1 MRIKE
6 QSYHLLRRLTSPR
19 FRQAL
24 KGRVWH
30 VRSKLA
36 PVLQSWHGTY
46 GAEQLEAELRVRLPD
61 DFEILMVHSS
71 ISDMQPMYKGSAS
84 ELLQLLLRLAG
95 PERTLGMPAFYLGSA
110 ELYHRD
116 YYRKN
121 PRFDVRRTPSQMGLV
136 TELFRR
142 WPGVVRSL
150 HPTHSVC
157 TLGPLSGELVATH
170 HLSPWP
176 CGELSP
182 FGVMGRHKTVILG
195 IGTEYYRSL
204 TQVHAMEEILG
215 DRFPIPREAED
226 PVRVELVDRGGK
238 KLPYA
243 MGPPLSRGATLK
255 LERLNDLA
263 PGSMRQWKFR
273 GTTLYLTTAAEI
285 DTAIRNAALG
295 GHTLYELGAKR
306 SPAMSAN
313 S

>member
-6 QSYHLLRRLTSPR
+6 NSYHLLRRLTSLR

-36 PVLQSWHGTY
+36 PVLESWHGTY
-46 GAEQLEAELRVRLPD
+46 DTEKLEAELRAHLPQ

-84 ELLQLLLRLAG
+84 ELLRLLLKLAG
-95 PERTLGMPAFYLGSA
+95 PDRTLAMPAFYLGSA
-110 ELYHRD
+110 QLYNRE

-121 PRFDVRRTPSQMGLV
+121 PRFDVRKTPSQMGLV

-157 TLGPLSGELVATH
+157 ALGPLAAQLVATH
-170 HLSPWP
+170 QLSPWA
-176 CGELSP
+176 CGEMSP
-182 FGVMGRHKTVILG
+182 FGVMGRHKTAILG

-215 DRFPIPREAED
+215 DEFPIHREPEQ
-226 PVRVELVDRGGK
+226 PVRVDLVDKTGSVI
-238 KLPYA
+238 PYE
-243 MGPPLSRGATLK
+243 MSPPLSRRATLK
-255 LERLNDLA
+255 LERLRDMVA
-263 PGSMRQWKFR
+263 PGSLREWRFK
-273 GTTLYLTTAAEI
+273 GTSLYLTMAGEVDAG
-285 DTAIRNAALG
+285 IRNAALHG
-295 GHTLYELGAKR
+295 NTLYV
-306 SPAMSAN
+306 SDS
-313 S
+313 